1 MHGVGEFWGTKVD
14 ASGTLQFRRYFGGS
28 SNDRCYGVID
38 TADGGYLMAG
48 ASESTDFDISNNKGS
63 YDFWVVKVNA
73 DRELEWQRSYGGSE
87 IDMGFGFTETLDG
100 NYLITGDTRSS
111 DQDVSNLKGN
121 ADFWAVKINGSGDII
136 WENTFGGTQFDA
148 ARTVVQMS
156 DGRLAIAG
164 SSRSNDIDVS
174 TNNGQNDCWIAIVS
188 SSGNIDQTF
197 SVGGSDLDFLY
208 DIYQTQNNELIA
220 VGSSSSND
228 QDIVP
233 NRGSSDVVFIKIN

>member
-1 MHGVGEFWGTKVD
+1 
-14 ASGTLQFRRYFGGS
+14 
-28 SNDRCYGVID
+28 
-38 TADGGYLMAG
+38 
-48 ASESTDFDISNNKGS
+48 
-63 YDFWVVKVNA
+63 
-73 DRELEWQRSYGGSE
+73 
-87 IDMGFGFTETLDG
+87 
-100 NYLITGDTRSS
+100 
-111 DQDVSNLKGN
+111 
-121 ADFWAVKINGSGDII
+121 
-136 WENTFGGTQFDA
+136 
-148 ARTVVQMS
+148 MS

-164 SSRSNDIDVS
+164 SSRSNDIDVA

>member
-1 MHGVGEFWGTKVD
+1 MFFQAE
-14 ASGTLQFRRYFGGS
+14 
-28 SNDRCYGVID
+28 
-38 TADGGYLMAG
+38 DG
-48 ASESTDFDISNNKGS
+48 I
-63 YDFWVVKVNA
+63 
-73 DRELEWQRSYGGSE
+73 R
-87 IDMGFGFTETLDG
+87 
-100 NYLITGDTRSS
+100 
-111 DQDVSNLKGN
+111 DV
-121 ADFWAVKINGSGDII
+121 A
-136 WENTFGGTQFDA
+136 
-148 ARTVVQMS
+148 
-156 DGRLAIAG
+156 
-164 SSRSNDIDVS
+164 